1 MRCQVDTY
9 MAGPLINALP
19 SIMHIQHENQA
30 TPPEWLQIGLYFL
43 AVETQKSNQ
52 VMTKLLIT

>member
-1 MRCQVDTY
+1 

-19 SIMHIQHENQA
+19 PIMHIQRENQT

-43 AVETQKSNQ
+43 AVETKNS
-52 VMTKLLIT
+52 TWA